1 MTHRQPYTPGP
12 RGRLGVFSGLATAVL
27 ATGLIMISRRDA

>member
-1 MTHRQPYTPGP
+1 MTHRQPYTMAPGGP
-12 RGRLGVFSGLATAVL
+12 LGGFSGLADAVL